1 MVHSLYQ
8 SLNNLE
14 TIYADRIGIRYY
26 DEAKGG
32 VVEVP
37 FRQYAADL
45 RRFVA
50 FLRSRT
56 PNPLG
61 QRVAILARNSY
72 HYVMCMYG
80 AVLAGAV
87 AVPLNTGKNWD
98 EIRYELDLVEPVCV
112 LHDGEYL
119 SREPAL
125 GQEYGDRLVPMDAF
139 TAFEPAMEITEVPGP
154 QRNGLYHVHLRHHW
168 PQQGRYAVSEEPV
181 HRHACLPDPL

>member
-80 AVLAGAV
+80 AVLAGAG

-98 EIRYELDLVEPVCV
+98 EIRYELDLVEPMCV
-112 LHDGEYL
+112 LHDGEYMSL
-119 SREPAL
+119 EPAL
-125 GQEYGDRLVPMDAF
+125 GQAYGDRGA
-139 TAFEPAMEITEVPGP
+139 GP
-154 QRNGLYHVHLRHHW
+154 QCNGLYHVHLRHHW
-168 PQQGRYAVSEEPV
+168 PQQGRYAVPEEPV
-181 HRHACLPDPL
+181 YRYACLPDPL

>member
-37 FRQYAADL
+37 ARQYAADL

-112 LHDGEYL
+112 LHDGEYMSL
-119 SREPAL
+119 EPAL
-125 GQEYGDRLVPMDAF
+125 GKAYGARLVPMDA
-139 TAFEPAMEITEVPGP
+139 
-154 QRNGLYHVHLRHHW
+154 
-168 PQQGRYAVSEEPV
+168 
-181 HRHACLPDPL
+181 